1 MLNIVKG
8 FRRLVLTA
16 GLLCGVG
23 LFLCP
28 VEAKAALSL
37 NTTDTKNDGNGNI
50 DIVIEND
57 DTVNTVTINEIV
69 VKYGSGKS
77 KTISGL
83 SITIPKK
90 ETANGSNKYTIDR
103 ATLVTEGTSGYTDG
117 IVSNKINFTEVSAS
131 GITNDGSA
139 TPPSISLAPVTIS
152 VDSNTIYT
160 ITAKHP
166 EGSTPGVPADGT
178 KIPATG
184 TAGAPVYTVSINGRT
199 YTGLDTAGT
208 TAYGYADEKY
218 TITSNAGA
226 NYYENC
232 YTTSMPVSIN
242 AGWRIAG
249 TATIESEL
257 AGDITKNFAY
267 IPKINSDLKG
277 AVVLGTSPKGSLVAT
292 SSTYMRYVGV
302 DEASYNEDFKID
314 STKGFPSGLA
324 SGATEYLDLYTWEYS
339 MVRPGGSNII
349 ALGTT
354 TPGSGAVTA
363 TIGGTSGSRTNK
375 VLFDGSAPGYGELVI
390 KAMLNTSNIDGVD
403 NVVAIG
409 TVTVP
414 LNIYINPS
422 DATFKNVPVSVPKD
436 GTVTTSD
443 LINSILPAGAD
454 PALTKYTIE
463 DVRES
468 GTSLLTFGGT
478 ATRVNTDKKT
488 LTIKA
493 GSTAGTA
500 KVQLKI
506 RYTDPSYPTPGY
518 VEFWTASTFDVNI
531 TSVNATKTKEE
542 INKGTY
548 NFITSGYEF
557 DVASM
562 IRDLAV
568 YDGTAPATRLTPDTI
583 DFDDSSSTNYAE
595 WVDSAHTKL
604 KGKAA
609 GTVKIKCNLGGVALT
624 GIEVKVYPVPVV
636 KYNSDRTVS
645 VDVPGKASVG
655 YRSDSAVK
663 SGTGF
668 KLILT
673 DGSGNALYSENT
685 KFQNVIS
692 SPKDY
697 YTTYTVSK
705 SDIESMVTNAAS
717 NGKFNAETTSVKF
730 KAIPMGKKY
739 SDDSTITTDERIY
752 GTADTTVY
760 RVTANANSQ
769 QFDVSYAYGLDGQ
782 TVNLT
787 ANPKSGYTFKS
798 WQDNGSTSNPRQIT
812 ISGSG
817 TRSFSA
823 VAGDRV
829 NPNGPGGTGA
839 DGGNSSLYDDVPKTA
854 EGNGA
859 IFLIIFMVFAV
870 MGTVYALYIQL
881 KAATNKN
888 NDK

>member
-28 VEAKAALSL
+28 VEAKAAITDVTATAAMNSGNLVITL
-37 NTTDTKNDGNGNI
+37 TNTH
-50 DIVIEND
+50 
-57 DTVNTVTINEIV
+57 
-69 VKYGSGKS
+69 
-77 KTISGL
+77 
-83 SITIPKK
+83 
-90 ETANGSNKYTIDR
+90 
-103 ATLVTEGTSGYTDG
+103 
-117 IVSNKINFTEVSAS
+117 VS
-131 GITNDGSA
+131 
-139 TPPSISLAPVTIS
+139 APVTIVKADVVSDGKTFNLLSEVPSGITLAAGANQPITVTKEELVKTDNPFVSLFTPNPVKITFSSGNIVLTDDTNATHTPTIPATDVTS
-152 VDSNTIYT
+152 VFSIE
-160 ITAKHP
+160 AKH
-166 EGSTPGVPADGT
+166 PADGT
-178 KIPATG
+178 SVSPT
-184 TAGAPVYTVSINGRT
+184 YTVKVGAAERSYTNTGYGIDGESFSIKSAVDASAYYERSYET
-199 YTGLDTAGT
+199 SESVSDTGFYSTTGKWSDAGT
-208 TAYGYADEKY
+208 TGVSG
-218 TITSNAGA
+218 TIATS
-226 NYYENC
+226 
-232 YTTSMPVSIN
+232 
-242 AGWRIAG
+242 
-249 TATIESEL
+249 
-257 AGDITKNFAY
+257 DIIKNFAY
-267 IPKINSDLKG
+267 VPKISSV
-277 AVVLGTSPKGSLVAT
+277 AVK
-292 SSTYMRYVGV
+292 SSTTGFKNPYIFYFDADVAAERTKSYTLNKLV
-302 DEASYNEDFKID
+302 DTDITYAASSEAGKDFFK
-314 STKGFPSGLA
+314 K
-324 SGATEYLDLYTWEYS
+324 YTWDTTFDNDNS
-339 MVRPGGSNII
+339 SFSSFALSATNI
-349 ALGTT
+349 
-354 TPGSGAVTA
+354 
-363 TIGGTSGSRTNK
+363 SGSD
-375 VLFDGSAPGYGELVI
+375 V
-390 KAMLNTSNIDGVD
+390 
-403 NVVAIG
+403 
-409 TVTVP
+409 TVT
-414 LNIYINPS
+414 LGN
-422 DATFKNVPVSVPKD
+422 ATNML
-436 GTVTTSD
+436 TTGVY
-443 LINSILPAGAD
+443 AGIGR
-454 PALTKYTIE
+454 TKLSAT
-463 DVRES
+463 
-468 GTSLLTFGGT
+468 LGG
-478 ATRVNTDKKT
+478 DKKT
-488 LTIKA
+488 ENLGVVEVKAYQEVDGVKLNADDFYATGQPQDFYIAGLVPAGIADTNLANYTIKTVA
-493 GSTAGTA
+493 EDPPTPSAAILSAISYDAANKKITLTPKTGITGGTTSI
-500 KVQLKI
+500 KVAIEHKDP
-506 RYTDPSYPTPGY
+506 TDPTIIYS
-518 VEFWTASTFDVNI
+518 FNI
-531 TSVNATKTKEE
+531 NVPIKVISVNATKTKEE
-542 INKGTY
+542 INKGIY

-609 GTVKIKCNLGGVALT
+609 GTVKIKCNLGGVALS

-829 NPNGPGGTGA
+829 DPNGPGA
-839 DGGNSSLYDDVPKTA
+839 NGGNSSLYDDVPKTA